1 MRLSKTIFGS
11 TALALALSGAACGGA
26 ANTNVAVSTNAT
38 APNVNTAPSTNAAPA
53 SPADTGAATREP
65 ERYRATY
72 VFSGQTTGATT
83 AAAATTIEV
92 ARDGANRRW
101 AFDTKTPMLGK
112 VVILDRTDKR
122 YLILEGQ
129 KRYVELT
136 PQMTGFNVPR
146 TMTPGMMVEQ
156 LQRQPNV
163 ERVGEEQVANRTAVK
178 YRVAGQ
184 AATGTPAGQ
193 VAGETFFWI
202 DKETGLP
209 LKMQAA
215 TAASGQVQGATGA
228 IGGMEV
234 RELTTTVDA
243 ATFELPT
250 GFTPM
255 TEQEVQQLQQT
266 GGMILQAIIGM
277 MGGAGGAPAGAPAPM
292 PTTPPMMASPSP
304 TVR

>member
-1 MRLSKTIFGS
+1 MRLSKMIFGS

-38 APNVNTAPSTNAAPA
+38 TPNVNTAPAANAAPA

-72 VFSGQTTGATT
+72 VFSGQTTGAQR
-83 AAAATTIEV
+83 AGGAVNVEV
-92 ARDGANRRW
+92 ARDGTNRRW
-101 AFDTKTPMLGK
+101 AIDTGTPMLGK
-112 VVILDRTDKR
+112 FVLLDRADKR
-122 YLILEGQ
+122 YLILEAQ

-193 VAGETFFWI
+193 AKGEMFFWI

-209 LKMQAA
+209 LKMQGA
-215 TAASGQVQGATGA
+215 TAATGQVQGATGA
-228 IGGMEV
+228 VGGMEV

-255 TEQEVQQLQQT
+255 SEQEVQQLQQT
-266 GGMILQAIIGM
+266 GGMILQAIFSMISGG
-277 MGGAGGAPAGAPAPM
+277 GGALAGPPPAPM
-292 PTTPPMMASPSP
+292 PTTPTAMP
-304 TVR
+304 TTPAR